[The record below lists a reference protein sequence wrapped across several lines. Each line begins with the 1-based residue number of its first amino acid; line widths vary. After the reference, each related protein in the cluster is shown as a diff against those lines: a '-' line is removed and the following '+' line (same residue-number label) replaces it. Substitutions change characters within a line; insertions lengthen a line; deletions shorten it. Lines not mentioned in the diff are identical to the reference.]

1 MRIAVPSLGEEKESD
16 LSSTLGRCRFII
28 IYDSDSRKYSSVPNP
43 GNSLMD
49 GSGVKAVEVIKNSHA
64 DILLTKGIGVKAY
77 SALAIEHITVLLI
90 NVVSSVEAAIK
101 NYLKNNR

>member
-1 MRIAVPSLGEEKESD
+1 MRIAVPSMGEEKESD

-28 IYDSDSRKYSSVPNP
+28 VYDSDSRKYSSVPNP

-49 GSGVKAVEVIKNSHA
+49 GSGIKAVEVITKSHA

-77 SALAIEHITVLLI
+77 SALAREHITVLLI
-90 NVVSSVEAAIK
+90 NAVSSVDEAVK
-101 NYLKNNR
+101 NYLKK